1 MKTTIYNTTT
11 SEAGAIRQE
20 PYTVDGKPGILPDHL
35 VELPV
40 IETERPIITE
50 TQKLK
55 NSWVA
60 DLENME
66 YRQEWQ
72 IIEKTKEEMTPYVI
86 TKAQGLIQLETMGLY
101 DQLMTA
107 LDSMSKIDRIVFEAT
122 KEWERDNGL
131 VDKMAN
137 LFGFDEDG
145 KLDFFINAGKIIV

>member
-1 MKTTIYNTTT
+1 MRYTIYNTTT
-11 SEAGAIRQE
+11 NEAGAIRQE

-35 VELPV
+35 VELPA
-40 IETERPIITE
+40 IETERPQITD

-66 YRQEWQ
+66 YRQGWE

-86 TKAQGLIQLETMGLY
+86 TKAQGLIQLENMGLY

>member
-1 MKTTIYNTTT
+1 MKTTLYNTTT
-11 SEAGAIRQE
+11 SEAGVIRKE
-20 PYTVDGKPGILPDHL
+20 PYMVDGKPGILPDHL
-35 VELPV
+35 VELPA
-40 IETERPIITE
+40 IETERPQITD

-66 YRQEWQ
+66 YRQEWEV
-72 IIEKTKEEMTPYVI
+72 IEKTKEEMTPYVI
-86 TKAQGLIQLETMGLY
+86 TKAQGLIQLEKMGLY

-107 LDSMSKIDRIVFEAT
+107 LDSMSKIDKIVFEAT

-137 LFGFDEDG
+137 LFGFDEEG

>member
-11 SEAGAIRQE
+11 EEAGVIRQE
-20 PYTVDGKPGILPDHL
+20 PYTVDGKPGILPDYL

-40 IETERPIITE
+40 IEAEMPIITE

-66 YRQEWQ
+66 YRQEWEV
-72 IIEKTKEEMTPYVI
+72 IEKTKEEMAPYVI
-86 TKAQGLIQLETMGLY
+86 TKAQGLIQLEKMGLY

-107 LDSMSKIDRIVFEAT
+107 LDSMSKIDKIVFEAT

-137 LFGFDEDG
+137 LFGFIKTGNWIFLLTQE
-145 KLDFFINAGKIIV
+145 K